1 MKAEISA
8 PEDAFRWAEG
18 FTNLETG
25 KLPFDK
31 RNYRL
36 DRMRALLELLGN
48 PQAAYRIVHVAGTKG
63 KGSTAA
69 LIASV
74 LDASGEKTGLYTSP
88 HVATPLERITV
99 SGAFPGRT
107 AFVELARDLSR
118 RIDGLRDGSLP
129 GGFRP
134 TTFELYTLLAFLSF
148 RAEGCAAAVIET
160 GIGGRLDATNVVS
173 PVASV
178 ITPLDLEHTE
188 ILGDTI
194 EKIAEEKAGIIKSG
208 APVYI
213 GLQPGET
220 REVFRRAASINSTT
234 AVFLDEELDGLDA
247 SIDAAGTTARIAL
260 KGAPP
265 GEFRLSLLGR
275 FQAENAALAYL
286 ALTRSF
292 PGIPRGAYAE
302 GFLKASLP
310 GRMEVLR
317 RPPPQGQGGPEAS
330 ESAIGDGARV
340 DVRGGTPP
348 RSAPIVLDGAH
359 TPLAVRRLMESFSE
373 IFPGDAVLLFGS
385 VAGKKPEEMARILAP
400 AFRRIVVS
408 TPGTFK
414 ESDPEAVAKIFKNL
428 NPGTILVKD
437 PREALRAAEEAA
449 GYKLPIL
456 VTGSFYMIAEIRRL
470 VRP

>member
-1 MKAEISA
+1 MKAEIRA

-36 DRMRALLELLGN
+36 DRMKILLELLGN
-48 PQAAYRIVHVAGTKG
+48 PESSYRVVHVAGTKG

-74 LDASGEKTGLYTSP
+74 LDAAGFRTGLYTSP

-99 SGAFPGRT
+99 SGSFPGRD
-107 AFVELARDLSR
+107 AFVELARDLSE
-118 RIDGLRDGSLP
+118 RIDALRDGGLP

-148 RAEGCAAAVIET
+148 RVEGCAVAVIET
-160 GIGGRLDATNVVS
+160 GIGGRLDATNIVS

-208 APVYI
+208 APVFI
-213 GLQPGET
+213 GFQPGET
-220 REVFRRAASINSTT
+220 KEVFRRAASLKSTA
-234 AVFLDEELDGLDA
+234 AVFLDEELEDLDA
-247 SIDAAGTTARIAL
+247 SIDAAGSTVRIAL
-260 KGAPP
+260 KGTPP

-286 ALTRSF
+286 ALTHAF
-292 PGIPRGAYAE
+292 PGIPQSAYAG

-317 RPPPQGQGGPEAS
+317 RSPPL
-330 ESAIGDGARV
+330 
-340 DVRGGTPP
+340 
-348 RSAPIVLDGAH
+348 VLDGAH
-359 TPLAVRRLMESFSE
+359 TPLAVRRLLESFTE
-373 IFPGDAVLLFGS
+373 VFPGDAVLIFGS
-385 VAGKKPEEMARILAP
+385 VAGKKPGEMARILAP
-400 AFRRIVVS
+400 TFRNIIVS

-414 ESDPEAVAKIFKNL
+414 ESDPEAVARIFKNL

-437 PREALRAAEEAA
+437 PCEALRAAEEAA
-449 GYKLPIL
+449 GGKLPIL

-470 VRP
+470 VR